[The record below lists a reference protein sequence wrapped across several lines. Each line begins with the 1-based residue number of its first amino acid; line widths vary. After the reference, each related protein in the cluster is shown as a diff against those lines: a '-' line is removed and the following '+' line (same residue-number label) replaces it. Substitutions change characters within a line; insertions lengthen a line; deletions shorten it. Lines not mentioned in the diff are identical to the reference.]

1 MRQQER
7 VYAMFFKK
15 DKPATEQTEETSKSN
30 IWGTQLA
37 SALADARKGSMEN
50 EQGIKGKRKSASKAD
65 SGAGVSRELEEAARK
80 MFDPEAWRAIVR
92 APFAFGK
99 ALTGRKC
106 WDLEKTQEDTL
117 ATSTSAT
124 AEYFLQTDPKWVC
137 LTIFA
142 FNWSVILTEKFVA
155 NEIEK
160 KKELASEAQTPLK
173 VV

>member
-1 MRQQER
+1 
-7 VYAMFFKK
+7 MFFSKN
-15 DKPATEQTEETSKSN
+15 KPDSVEGEETSKSN
-30 IWGTQLA
+30 IWGSQLA
-37 SALADARKGSMEN
+37 AALADARKGTMEN
-50 EQGIKGKRKSASKAD
+50 ESGTKGKRKSTPKAD
-65 SGAGVSRELEEAARK
+65 SGPGVSTELAEAARK

-99 ALTGRKC
+99 AVTGRKC

-155 NEIEK
+155 NEMEK
-160 KKELASEAQTPLK
+160 KKELASEPQTPLK
-173 VV
+173 AV

>member
-1 MRQQER
+1 MLG
-7 VYAMFFKK
+7 FGKK
-15 DKPATEQTEETSKSN
+15 EKDSVSTEGTETSKSN
-30 IWGTQLA
+30 IWGIQLA
-37 SALADARKGSMEN
+37 AALADSRKAGMEN
-50 EQGIKGKRKSASKAD
+50 TQGTTGKRKNSSKPD
-65 SGAGVSRELEEAARK
+65 SGASVSRELEEAARK

-99 ALTGRKC
+99 AMTGRKC
-106 WDLEKTQEDTL
+106 WELEKTQEDTL

-155 NEIEK
+155 NEIER
-160 KKELASEAQTPLK
+160 KKELASEPQSPLK
-173 VV
+173 AV